1 MLVVTGVQRLI
12 KIICSVCAS
21 VCVSCCAGG
30 HHCMTQKACVCAC
43 AGVEGG
49 YVVHVDNVLLFFLCG
64 YLVKGKIPVRWSS
77 HNLDYREGG
86 L

>member
-1 MLVVTGVQRLI
+1 MQ
-12 KIICSVCAS
+12 SVR
-21 VCVSCCAGG
+21 
-30 HHCMTQKACVCAC
+30 VCAC
-43 AGVEGG
+43 VGVCFLLCWWSALYNVCVFVCVCVRW

-77 HNLDYREGG
+77 RNMDYREGI